1 MKVIACSRTR
11 RQLKAHNGDSLAQGG
26 GLVNLWGGAT
36 MPREMNTR
44 RWLLLILAASFVWLV
59 ATRANE
65 MENLADTLAGGIW
78 QWILVALLLQIGYF
92 VTQARIYQVCFRL
105 VGIEARL
112 RALVPVF
119 LGSMFINAVAPSGG
133 TAGLALY
140 VDEAVQRGYSG
151 ARAAAGTVLGVVGD
165 YAGFALLLIYGLIY
179 LQLEASVKIYEIIA
193 AATLLL
199 FTLVLASLLFLGA
212 THPDALHRLLS
223 RFQTLVNRIAGRL
236 RRPPL
241 LEENWSTATGSEFTA
256 AAEVARKN
264 PSGLLTIVGWSG
276 ISHLINAASLY
287 TVFLAFGDQ
296 APLAAV
302 LAAFAIGHLFVII
315 APSPQG
321 VGFVETVVPLTLIR
335 LGVSSAVATIVVL
348 AFRGLAF
355 WLPMLAGFFMLQR
368 LRSLGSK
375 ERALRER
382 WNVRIVAILTAL
394 MGLVNIVSVT
404 YPELAQDL
412 RRVTQFAPLQL
423 RRGGQLG
430 ALLTGL
436 VLLVLAN
443 ALWRRKRAAWLI
455 TLVVLLLSAFSL
467 TLNNTLLDFRTL
479 LTLALAAWLVRL
491 RPHFHAR
498 SDPPSVREGAVVI
511 LGAFAFLLIYG
522 GAGLYVL
529 ARRSGEA
536 YDLQTVLLQTANMIF
551 ALRPP
556 AWLLELDSGR
566 FVAIS
571 IYAIGALTLTYAIF
585 QLLRPVLLRRP
596 ATAAE
601 RARAAVLVTTYGR
614 NAMSRLAMQPNAYYY
629 FSPGG
634 SVVAFLL
641 TGRTAVAL
649 GDPIGPQAD
658 IVEAVA
664 GFADHCRRNDWLP
677 SFYQATAAYQEFYEI
692 AGFDSMA
699 VGREAIVDLQEF
711 DLNNGKQD
719 VLQEVGRLLLR
730 GYRAGTRMPPHPPE
744 LVEELQLINDEWLT
758 IVRGGN
764 SELVLSHFDATHVAQ
779 SPIVMTRTPRS
790 LVSAYATLIVDPSG
804 EFLAVDVLRHRPQ
817 IREGTLELL
826 ILTILQ
832 WAQRRGFQYV
842 NLGAGYPGMADV
854 AALDGMSRTLT
865 EQDGNPDGE
874 PQMMARLHEVRS
886 RFGARWMPRYLVYPG
901 ATSLPAVWTAVAR
914 TSQGDNWLWSF
925 LRRRVSL

>member
-1 MKVIACSRTR
+1 
-11 RQLKAHNGDSLAQGG
+11 
-26 GLVNLWGGAT
+26 

-59 ATRANE
+59 ATRVNE
-65 MENLADTLAGGIW
+65 VESLAETLARGKW
-78 QWILVALLLQIGYF
+78 QWILVALLLQVAYF
-92 VTQARIYQVCFRL
+92 VTQARVYQVCFRL
-105 VGIEARL
+105 VGIEAKL

-151 ARAAAGTVLGVVGD
+151 ARAAAGTILGVVGD
-165 YAGFALLLIYGLIY
+165 YAGFSLLLIYGLVY
-179 LQLEASVKIYEIIA
+179 LQLEASVRIYEIFT

-199 FTLVLASLLFLGA
+199 FMLVLASLLFLGA
-212 THPDALHRLLS
+212 AQPQTLHRLLS
-223 RFQTLVNRIAGRL
+223 VFQTVVNRIAGRL
-236 RRPPL
+236 RRPPVL
-241 LEENWSTATGSEFTA
+241 VENWSTETGSEFTA

-264 PSGLLTIVGWSG
+264 PWGLLTIVGWSG
-276 ISHLINAASLY
+276 ISHLINASSLY
-287 TVFLAFGDQ
+287 MVFLAFGE
-296 APLAAV
+296 APLAAAV

-335 LGVSSAVATIVVL
+335 LGISSAVATIVVL
-348 AFRGLAF
+348 AFRGLAV
-355 WLPMLAGFFMLQR
+355 WIPMLAGFFMLQR
-368 LRSLGSK
+368 LRSLGGK
-375 ERALRER
+375 ERALREL

-412 RRVTQFAPLQL
+412 RPVTQFAPLQL

-443 ALWRRKRAAWLI
+443 ALWRRKRTAWLI
-455 TLVVLLLSAFSL
+455 TLFVLLLSAVSL

-479 LTLALAAWLVRL
+479 LTVALAGWLVRL

-498 SDPPSVREGAVVI
+498 SDPPSVREGATVI
-511 LGAFAFLLIYG
+511 LGALAFLLIYG
-522 GAGLYVL
+522 GVGLYVL

-536 YDLQTVLLQTANMIF
+536 HDLETVLLQTANMIF

-556 AWLLELDSGR
+556 AWLLGLDSGL
-566 FVAIS
+566 FLAIS
-571 IYAIGALTLTYAIF
+571 IYAIGVLTLIYAIF
-585 QLLRPVLLRRP
+585 QLLRPVILRRP

-614 NAMSRLAMQPNAYYY
+614 NAMSRLALQPDVSYY

-641 TGRTAVAL
+641 TGRTALAL

-658 IVEAVA
+658 VVEVIA

-677 SFYQATAAYQEFYEI
+677 SFYQATEAYQEFYELS
-692 AGFDSMA
+692 GFDSMA
-699 VGREAIVDLQEF
+699 VGREAIVDVQDF
-711 DLNNGKQD
+711 DLNNGQQE

-730 GYRAGTRMPPHPPE
+730 GYRAGCYMPPHPRE
-744 LVEELQLINDEWLT
+744 LVDELQLINDEWLT
-758 IVRGGN
+758 IVRGGD
-764 SELVLSHFDATHVAQ
+764 SELVLSHFDETHVAQ
-779 SPIVMTRTPRS
+779 SPVVMTRTPRS
-790 LVSAYATLIVDPSG
+790 LVSAYATLIVDPAG
-804 EFLAVDVLRHRPQ
+804 DFLAVDVLRHRPQ

-826 ILTILQ
+826 MLTLLQ
-832 WAQRRGFQYV
+832 WAQRRGFRQV
-842 NLGAGYPGMADV
+842 NLGAGFPGMANE
-854 AALDGMSRTLT
+854 AALDSTSHYLSEPG
-865 EQDGNPDGE
+865 GGPDGE
-874 PQMMARLHEVRS
+874 PQMIARLYDVRT

-914 TSQGDNWLWSF
+914 TSTGDNWLRVY
-925 LRRRVSL
+925 LRRRLSL